1 MAFADKYKVQSL
13 PVVTRGSLR
22 AQLSPEERAR
32 AKLLAAI
39 ETQQEVLAA
48 ELKGKTY
55 LIKRNGKQMA
65 PRAFW
70 LKTPTGVAFTPR
82 FGNQFLFDK
91 GQGVLV
97 DELPALSQVLVD
109 FEEAVKLGEFD
120 AQITQIAQSRG
131 SRGAAPAVPGKRG
144 RGRPRGS

>member
-1 MAFADKYKVQSL
+1 MAFADKYKVQPL
-13 PVVTRGSLR
+13 PVATRVSSR

-32 AKLLAAI
+32 AKLLTAI
-39 ETQQEVLAA
+39 EIQQEVLTA
-48 ELKGKTY
+48 ELKGKTFM
-55 LIKRNGKQMA
+55 IKRNGKQMA

-70 LKTPTGVAFTPR
+70 QKTPAGVAFTPR

-97 DELPALSQVLVD
+97 DELGAVSQVLAD
-109 FEEAVKLGEFD
+109 FEEAVKVGEFD
-120 AQITQIAQSRG
+120 AQIAEIAQSRG
-131 SRGAAPAVPGKRG
+131 SRGASSASAGKRG